1 MKRFTPM
8 VRAAESAAD
17 RKFLVDSGWDPIGTC
32 VEDPLGHYVR
42 FADVEPLIDLLKDI
56 ITGWEGPRSGQVN
69 DIRYQRRTVRIE
81 QIRDALA
88 KAGL

>member
-32 VEDPLGHYVR
+32 VEDP
-42 FADVEPLIDLLKDI
+42 LLKDI

>member
-1 MKRFTPM
+1 M
-8 VRAAESAAD
+8 
-17 RKFLVDSGWDPIGTC
+17 
-32 VEDPLGHYVR
+32 EDP
-42 FADVEPLIDLLKDI
+42 LLKDI